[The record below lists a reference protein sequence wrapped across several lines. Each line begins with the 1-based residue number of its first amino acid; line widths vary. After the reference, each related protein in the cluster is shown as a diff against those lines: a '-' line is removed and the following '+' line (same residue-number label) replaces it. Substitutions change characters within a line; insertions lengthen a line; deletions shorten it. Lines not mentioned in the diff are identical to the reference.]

1 MLRLYGE
8 LFCAHLEV
16 ELKEVVLYRLS
27 RDAVVRKHALQLFSS
42 EASRSLSR
50 RALRAER
57 HEPNQSHT
65 TLTHPLTPFTRS
77 HQPRTQVRL
86 SVVDNLL
93 LAHAL
98 DSQVILLFDLRLNEK
113 AAIAAPLPL
122 RALASDGFGALYSPH
137 WIFAAPR
144 YVIDPQAGRAGTLE
158 LDLRAISAS
167 SIDTCCLLQFLLHRA
182 DGAEVILQVLC
193 GALEQQ
199 ESLATCAR
207 MFDVLSGAH
216 AAATRAAADAAA
228 EWADGSTTG
237 DPPPGGLVSEAL
249 ACMGAR
255 APPSPPPSPQQL
267 VQGVF
272 EPVAAAIRREIPGG
286 SADTRCRRR
295 RHLIGAAVEYM
306 ASLDR
311 YTLPPSDELSLLLVE
326 LFEAEES
333 HFQICQLVQH
343 NMLADSP
350 ALAAKLL
357 ELARPPTTSLALDML
372 ARLGDTHALLGEL
385 IKQGELLGACRFIR
399 EQRLAQFPP
408 RALLAMASSR
418 AGEQPALLPAV
429 IRFFEQ
435 RNQALRGSPA
445 FLPEEG
451 CDAFLDEARRR
462 GVWRDKGSGWRAA

>member
-1 MLRLYGE
+1 MGARP
-8 LFCAHLEV
+8 A
-16 ELKEVVLYRLS
+16 
-27 RDAVVRKHALQLFSS
+27 
-42 EASRSLSR
+42 
-50 RALRAER
+50 
-57 HEPNQSHT
+57 
-65 TLTHPLTPFTRS
+65 
-77 HQPRTQVRL
+77 
-86 SVVDNLL
+86 
-93 LAHAL
+93 
-98 DSQVILLFDLRLNEK
+98 ILL
-113 AAIAAPLPL
+113 
-122 RALASDGFGALYSPH
+122 
-137 WIFAAPR
+137 
-144 YVIDPQAGRAGTLE
+144 
-158 LDLRAISAS
+158 
-167 SIDTCCLLQFLLHRA
+167 
-182 DGAEVILQVLC
+182 
-193 GALEQQ
+193 
-199 ESLATCAR
+199 
-207 MFDVLSGAH
+207 
-216 AAATRAAADAAA
+216 
-228 EWADGSTTG
+228 
-237 DPPPGGLVSEAL
+237 PGGLYQRRSPAWAL
-249 ACMGAR
+249 AL
-255 APPSPPPSPQQL
+255 PPSPPPSPQQL

-272 EPVAAAIRREIPGG
+272 EPAAAAIRREIAGG

-295 RHLIGAAVEYM
+295 RHLIGAAIEYL